1 MKKIFLYSAL
11 LMGIAACSD
20 KDKDPTPT
28 PTTPTTRISMK
39 VNGVLTEIEN
49 VAAWV
54 KNTSTH
60 GLSISSSD
68 FDKNFIMSVHESH
81 FTTGSVNNLGG
92 SNESKIQYSFK
103 NSSGVSQA
111 FSVGKNFHDSHGTFT
126 LTKIDNAPNS
136 TTIKRFYGTFSG
148 VLYSPTGSDSIVIT
162 EGQIIE

>member
-1 MKKIFLYSAL
+1 MKKILLYSAL
-11 LMGIAACSD
+11 LVGFAACDD

-39 VNGVLTEIEN
+39 VNGVLIEIEN

-60 GLSISSSD
+60 GLSIASSD

-81 FTTGSVNNLGG
+81 FTTGGANNIGG

-103 NSSGVSQA
+103 YRSGGSQA
-111 FSVGKNFHDSHGTFT
+111 LSGGKNLHGSHGTFT
-126 LTKIDNAPNS
+126 LTKTDNAPNS

-148 VLYSPTGSDSIVIT
+148 TLYSPTGNDSIVIT